1 MEKCYKP
8 DTTSTLNNFTIAVM
22 KEPVFEINKSGS
34 KSIETDV
41 NLKLFG
47 FNSSVKDRVKLQ
59 QKSENSRNLNHHL
72 STTLWC
78 QSQKTAPLQGSSRL
92 MSSLP
97 GWFPDARIL
106 AGVQQFK
113 RSTWTP
119 NYTIVTVVL
128 DGETVETW
136 NTFQSKPEKIIT
148 PVHLAWTHLAP

>member
-1 MEKCYKP
+1 MLQTWHYKYAQQFHYCCNER
-8 DTTSTLNNFTIAVM
+8 TCIRNQQVWI
-22 KEPVFEINKSGS
+22 EINRNGCKLEIIWLQLISERS
-34 KSIETDV
+34 SQITTKIRKQPKLEPSPIH
-41 NLKLFG
+41 NLVMPI
-47 FNSSVKDRVKLQ
+47 S
-59 QKSENSRNLNHHL
+59 
-72 STTLWC
+72 
-78 QSQKTAPLQGSSRL
+78 KTAPLQGSSRL